1 MLALLVAV
9 SLVLLTAYFGESA
22 GGPLRAVQ
30 RGMLEVFAPIQEGAS
45 RALKPVRD
53 AVGWFSDTAKA
64 KDERD
69 RLRTERDAL
78 RRQLISNQLDRRELV
93 QLRGM
98 VGLERAS
105 QLSAYRPVA
114 ARVIGRSPTVWYATI
129 NVDKGSNEGVR
140 VDQPVV
146 NGQGLVGKVS
156 AVSGGAAQ
164 VTLITDHTSGVS
176 AEVSDSGVQGLVQ
189 TAVGNPNDLLL
200 DFVTRGTRIQKG
212 QRVITS
218 GTRSSRLESLFPSG
232 VPIGTVTEVDREEL
246 DLYQRVHIRPYADLR
261 KLDFVQILTRP
272 ESRSAARRGAEDAR
286 AQVAP

>member
-189 TAVGNPNDLLL
+189 TAVGNPNDLIL

-218 GTRSSRLESLFPSG
+218 GTRSNRLESLFPSG
-232 VPIGTVTEVDREEL
+232 VPIGTVTKVDREEL

-272 ESRSAARRGAEDAR
+272 DARRGGEGAR
-286 AQVAP
+286 AQVTP